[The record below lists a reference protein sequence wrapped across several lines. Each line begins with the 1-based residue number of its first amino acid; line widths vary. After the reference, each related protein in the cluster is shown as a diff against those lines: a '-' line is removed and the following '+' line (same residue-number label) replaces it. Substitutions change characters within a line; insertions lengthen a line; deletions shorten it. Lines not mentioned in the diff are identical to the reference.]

1 MESLPLFAQ
10 PESPRER
17 LAARLAELAAQ
28 GIYLGTSSWKYEGWI
43 GQIYTRERYATR
55 GRFSQKKFETECLAE
70 YSEVFPAVGGDFSF
84 YQFPSR
90 DYWRRLFS
98 LASPRLL
105 FGLKVPEEITVKE
118 WPGHARY
125 GGRAGKAN
133 EHFLD
138 ADLFQR
144 AFLEPLEPYA
154 AQVGVLIFEF
164 GTMGKRHY
172 ESVEPFAADL
182 RRFLAALPAG
192 WRYAVE
198 IRNREYLDEPYF
210 DALRGRGAAHVFSSW
225 TRMPPI
231 EEQVKIEAAY
241 TADFLAAR
249 ALLRHGRTYEQAVKQ
264 FEPYDRVQEVNEGAR
279 SALRAL
285 IERARQRRQ
294 MAFLFVNNRL
304 EGNAPSTIQA
314 VVEGGSASSQ

>member
-10 PESPRER
+10 PASPREQ
-17 LAARLAELAAQ
+17 LAARLAGLAAH
-28 GIYLGTSSWKYEGWI
+28 GVYLGTSSWKYEGWI
-43 GQIYTRERYATR
+43 GQIYTRERYVTR
-55 GRFSQKKFETECLAE
+55 GRFSQKKFEAECLAE
-70 YSEVFPAVGGDFSF
+70 YAEVFPAVGGDFSF

-98 LASPRLL
+98 LAPPRLQ

-125 GGRAGKAN
+125 GGRAGKPN

-138 ADLFQR
+138 AGLFRR
-144 AFLEPLEPYA
+144 AFLELLEPWA
-154 AQVGVLIFEF
+154 EQVGVLIFEF
-164 GTMGKRHY
+164 GAMGKRHY
-172 ESVEPFAADL
+172 ESVEPFAGDL
-182 RRFLAALPAG
+182 RRFLAALPEG

-198 IRNREYLDEPYF
+198 VRNKEYLDEPYF
-210 DALRGRGAAHVFSSW
+210 DALRERGAAHVFNAW
-225 TRMPPI
+225 TRMPPL
-231 EEQVKIEAAY
+231 EEQVRLEAAY
-241 TADFLAAR
+241 TADFLVAR
-249 ALLRHGRTYEQAVKQ
+249 ALLRHGRTYEQAVAQ

-285 IERARQRRQ
+285 IRRALERRQ

-304 EGNAPSTIQA
+304 EGNAPGTIQA
-314 VVEGGSASSQ
+314 VVDGVSPSSQ